1 MFGLHYTEAGASFVK
16 GDRFSDWS
24 EFMVITVEPELEAA
38 LNELANRQG
47 VPPEVLAVNALR
59 ERFLVAIPPG
69 GSQDEWERR
78 LRAVAIDCSVS
89 LSDEAVGSE
98 GLYD

>member
-1 MFGLHYTEAGASFVK
+1 
-16 GDRFSDWS
+16 
-24 EFMVITVEPELEAA
+24 MVITVESELEAA
-38 LNELANRQG
+38 LNECAHRQG
-47 VPPEVLAVNALR
+47 IPPELLAVNALR
-59 ERFLVAIPPG
+59 ERFLVAVPSG
-69 GSQDEWERR
+69 GPQSEWERR